1 MNNAIDCSAGGSPLR
16 RRLRGFLLGAALVA
30 APALGLAAE
39 QELRFQLVTRTIDVK
54 TEKIAEVE
62 GQMVSTGRYAG
73 TAVFADGRIAN
84 KEFTFSFDFR
94 NGAGPFY
101 GYSTYTFTDG
111 SSLTLRFEGVVEP
124 GKPMLGRYTVLS
136 GSGLYKGASG
146 TGHFEKIDDPWEKA
160 NLYKGVLNISTP

>member
-1 MNNAIDCSAGGSPLR
+1 MDRYAA
-16 RRLRGFLLGAALVA
+16 RG
-30 APALGLAAE
+30 
-39 QELRFQLVTRTIDVK
+39 TWN
-54 TEKIAEVE
+54 KITDIE
-62 GQMVSTGRYAG
+62 GQMVSTGRYGG

-111 SSLTLRFEGVVEP
+111 SSLVMRFEGVVEP
-124 GKPMLGRYTVLS
+124 GKPMLGRYTVLG
-136 GSGLYKGASG
+136 GSGVYKGATG
-146 TGHFEKIDDPWEKA
+146 TGQFEKIDDPWEKA

>member
-1 MNNAIDCSAGGSPLR
+1 MNRAIERNASVPRSR
-16 RRLRGFLLGAALVA
+16 RRLRDLLLCAALAV
-30 APALGLAAE
+30 APALGQSGEL
-39 QELRFQLVTRTIDVK
+39 ELRFQLVTRAIDVK
-54 TEKIAEVE
+54 TEKITDIE
-62 GQMVSTGRYAG
+62 GQLVSTGRYAG

-111 SSLTLRFEGVVEP
+111 SSLVMRFEGVLEP

-136 GSGLYKGASG
+136 GSGVYKGASG
-146 TGHFEKIDDPWEKA
+146 TGQFEKIDDPWEKA
-160 NLYKGVLNISTP
+160 NLYKGELSISTP